1 MMAIKNPNKKSRLL
15 GKMIKLYRILFK
27 NMQIITCKLGCA
39 VGQSDTDGLSLGMR
53 DGAPDIEGASLG
65 WYEGAPVGWEVGLVV
80 GLDVG

>member
-1 MMAIKNPNKKSRLL
+1 MMAIKNIKQKKQVIRQND
-15 GKMIKLYRILFK
+15 KVIQNVIQEH
-27 NMQIITCKLGCA
+27 QIITCKLGCA